1 MNEGHKIHTASM
13 YYFDTIPSICHMLLI
28 FLKKVSVEIVQK
40 FIMRDKVIGFVFFE
54 IDQ

>member
-1 MNEGHKIHTASM
+1 MNEGHKIIQQVC
-13 YYFDTIPSICHMLLI
+13 TILILYQSICHMLLN